1 MDRAVTVACV
11 QAEPVILDRERTL
24 DKLEQL
30 AAEAAGKGAGIVVFP
45 ETFVPVYPSSRWA
58 KAFAGWQNAGAKETF
73 ARIAQSSVAIG
84 SPAERRL
91 GACARE
97 LGIWLVTG
105 VNEVEAERSGTIY
118 NALLYHAP
126 DGSLALHHRK
136 LVPTNHERLVWGQG
150 DGRGLTAIETGFGRI
165 GGLICWEN
173 YMPLARFALYEAGVE
188 IYVAS
193 TADDGDAWQAT
204 LVHIARESRAYVV
217 SPCHFQ
223 RAESYPDDFPLRAEL
238 DGAGLLGRG
247 GSAILAPDGSYL
259 AGPLYD
265 EEGILYAELDPA
277 TLLAERQRFDP
288 VGHYHRPDVLRLG
301 VSPSAR
307 AADGTPSTRPSG

>member
-1 MDRAVTVACV
+1 MERAVTVACV

-24 DKLEQL
+24 DKLEGL
-30 AAEAAGKGAGIVVFP
+30 AAEAAGEGAELIVFP
-45 ETFVPVYPSSRWA
+45 ETFVPVYPSSSWA
-58 KAFAGWQNAGAKETF
+58 KAFAGWQDTGAKATF
-73 ARIAQSSVAIG
+73 ARIAQNSIAVG
-84 SPAERRL
+84 SPAEQRL
-91 GACARE
+91 AACARE

-105 VNEVEAERSGTIY
+105 VNEVEPERPGTIY

-136 LVPTNHERLVWGQG
+136 LVPTNHERLIWGQG
-150 DGRGLTAIETGFGRI
+150 DGRGLDAVETGFGRV

-193 TADDGDAWQAT
+193 TADDGDAWQST
-204 LVHIARESRAYVV
+204 LVHIARESRSYVV
-217 SPCHFQ
+217 SPSAFQ
-223 RAESYPDDFPLRAEL
+223 RASSYPDDFPLASEL
-238 DGAGLLGRG
+238 EGVDVIGRG

-265 EEGILYAELDPA
+265 EEGILYAELDPGR
-277 TLLAERQRFDP
+277 LLAERQRFDP

-307 AADGTPSTRPSG
+307 AADVTPSTRPSA

>member
-1 MDRAVTVACV
+1 MERAVTVACV

-24 DKLEQL
+24 DKLEGL
-30 AAEAAGKGAGIVVFP
+30 AAQAADKGAELVVFP

-58 KAFAGWQNAGAKETF
+58 KAFAGWQDNGAKETF
-73 ARIAQSSVAIG
+73 AHIAQNSIAVG
-84 SPAERRL
+84 SPSEQRL
-91 GACARE
+91 AACARE
-97 LGIWLVTG
+97 LGVWLVTG
-105 VNEVEAERSGTIY
+105 VNEVEPERPGTIY

-136 LVPTNHERLVWGQG
+136 LVPTNHERLIWGQG
-150 DGRGLTAIETGFGRI
+150 DGRGLDAVETGFGRV

-193 TADDGDAWQAT
+193 TADDGDAWQST
-204 LVHIARESRAYVV
+204 LVHIARESRSYVV
-217 SPCHFQ
+217 SPSAFQ
-223 RAESYPDDFPLRAEL
+223 RASSYPDDFPLASEL
-238 DGAGLLGRG
+238 EGAGVLGRG
-247 GSAILAPDGSYL
+247 GSAILAPDGTYL

-265 EEGILYAELDPA
+265 EEGILYAELDPSR
-277 TLLAERQRFDP
+277 LLAERQRFDP

-307 AADGTPSTRPSG
+307 AADVTPSTRPSA

>member
-1 MDRAVTVACV
+1 VDRAVTVACV

-24 DKLEQL
+24 DKLEAL
-30 AAEAAGKGAGIVVFP
+30 AAESARNGAELVVFP
-45 ETFVPVYPSSRWA
+45 ETFVPVYPSSVWA
-58 KAFAGWQNAGAKETF
+58 KAFAGWQNDGAKETF
-73 ARIAQSSVAIG
+73 ARLAQNSIAIG
-84 SPAERRL
+84 SPSEQRL
-91 GACARE
+91 AACARE

-105 VNEVEAERSGTIY
+105 VNEVEPERPGTIY

-126 DGSLALHHRK
+126 DGTLALHHRK
-136 LVPTNHERLVWGQG
+136 LVPTNHERLIWGQG
-150 DGRGLTAIETGFGRI
+150 DGRGLHAVETGFGRL
-165 GGLICWEN
+165 GGLVCWEN
-173 YMPLARFALYEAGVE
+173 YMPLARFALYESGVE

-193 TADDGDAWQAT
+193 TADDGDPWQAT

-217 SPCHFQ
+217 SPCAFQ
-223 RAESYPDDFPLRAEL
+223 RASAYPDDFPLRVEL
-238 DGAGLLGRG
+238 DGAGVLGRG

-277 TLLAERQRFDP
+277 RLLAERQRFDP

-301 VSPSAR
+301 VSPAAR
-307 AADGTPSTRPSG
+307 AGDVTPSTRPSA

>member
-1 MDRAVTVACV
+1 MDRSVTVACV
-11 QAEPVILDRERTL
+11 QAQPVILDLERTL
-24 DKLEQL
+24 DKLEGL
-30 AAEAAGKGAGIVVFP
+30 GAEAARNGADLVVFP

-58 KAFAGWQNAGAKETF
+58 KAFAGWANAGAKETF
-73 ARIAQSSVAIG
+73 ALIAQNSVAVG
-84 SPAERRL
+84 RPAEQRL
-91 GACARE
+91 AATARE

-105 VNEVEAERSGTIY
+105 VNEVDPERPGTIY
-118 NALLYHAP
+118 NSLLYHAP

-150 DGRGLTAIETGFGRI
+150 DGRGLHAVETGFGRV

-173 YMPLARFALYEAGVE
+173 YMPLARFALYESGVE
-188 IYVAS
+188 IYIAS
-193 TADDGDAWQAT
+193 TADDADAWQAT
-204 LVHIARESRAYVV
+204 LVHLARESRAFVI
-217 SPCHFQ
+217 SPCHYQ
-223 RAESYPDDFPLRAEL
+223 RADAYPDDFPLRAEL
-238 DGAGLLGRG
+238 DGAGTLGRG

-265 EEGILYAELDPA
+265 EEAILYAELDPSH
-277 TLLAERQRFDP
+277 LLAERQRFDP

-307 AADGTPSTRPSG
+307 AHDVSATPSTG